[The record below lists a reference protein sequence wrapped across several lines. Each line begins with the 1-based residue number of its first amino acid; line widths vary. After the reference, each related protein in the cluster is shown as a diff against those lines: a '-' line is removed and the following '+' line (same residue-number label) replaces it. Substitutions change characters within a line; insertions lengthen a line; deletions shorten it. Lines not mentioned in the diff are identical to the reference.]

1 MITVQFFNFLYVQIR
16 LQNSRFF
23 SQNQLR
29 NRESYAHEAHEPHTP
44 IGLALCFQPRSSP
57 ICLTARAYLNTQ
69 KYGLF
74 CSLCTNTSSSTFFA
88 WNLMF
93 ALKVWKSS
101 MTLPRTESRRN
112 VLNGRFRFSRWAFF
126 LLLRTRSDSPAS
138 EHAKYARKH
147 NKLHQQKWSWW
158 QRYIFFRFQ
167 PDE

>member
-1 MITVQFFNFLYVQIR
+1 MCKYDCKTVGFSPKSVKKSRVLRARSARASHAHRARSLFSASFQAYLFDCSRVLEYAKIR
-16 LQNSRFF
+16 TVLQSMYKYIFVNVFCV
-23 SQNQLR
+23 
-29 NRESYAHEAHEPHTP
+29 ESYVR
-44 IGLALCFQPRSSP
+44 LKSF
-57 ICLTARAYLNTQ
+57 
-69 KYGLF
+69 
-74 CSLCTNTSSSTFFA
+74 
-88 WNLMF
+88 
-93 ALKVWKSS
+93 KVWKSS

-126 LLLRTRSDSPAS
+126 PLLRTRSDSPAS